1 MGVKYGREFSRNY
14 SLFQVIAYTEFSL
27 KYQVNTGHPLFIYKG
42 EGLSEIFYQEGG
54 VNSIYKEFGK
64 IASQPDYFDIAADN
78 FLRVAEEIKPY
89 FLGESLVKDVEG
101 LKRLYDLYLDYVYG
115 ESVVWVAPLVE
126 SLSSETKARG
136 LAIREQT
143 QDLTSLRDEMFDRNL
158 KVLFPELGE
167 LVHFLLP
174 KSVFGHKTVSELS
187 EEAFGF
193 SKGFIYFEG
202 NIYIGSQNEIL
213 KNLNIELKEIDS
225 KEKIDS
231 IHGQSASNGVAKGHV
246 KIILTS
252 KDLGKVT
259 EGDILV
265 SPMTRPDFLPAMKIA
280 SAFVTDE
287 GGITCHAAIVSRE
300 MNKPCVIGTK
310 IATKVLHDGDEV
322 EVDATSGVVNIL
334 KRVS

>member
-1 MGVKYGREFSRNY
+1 MRVKYGREFSRNY
-14 SLFQVIAYTEFSL
+14 SLFQVVAYTEFSL

-54 VNSIYKEFGK
+54 VNNIYKEFGK
-64 IASQPDYFDIAADN
+64 IASKPGYFDIAADN

-89 FLGESLVKDVEG
+89 FLGKSLIKDVGG
-101 LKRLYDLYLDYVYG
+101 LKRLYELYLDYWYG
-115 ESVVWVAPLVE
+115 ESVVWVAPLIE
-126 SLSSETKARG
+126 SLSPEIKARG

-187 EEAFGF
+187 EEASGF
-193 SKGFIYFEG
+193 SKGFVYFNG
-202 NIYIGSQNEIL
+202 KIYIGSQNEIL

-225 KEKIDS
+225 KAKIDS
-231 IHGQSASNGVAKGHV
+231 VHGQSASSGVAKGHV
-246 KIILTS
+246 KIVLTS
-252 KDLGKVT
+252 KDLNKVI

-300 MNKPCVIGTK
+300 ISKPCIIGTK
-310 IATKVLHDGDEV
+310 IASKVLHDGDEV
-322 EVDATSGVVNIL
+322 EVDADKGIVKIL
-334 KRVS
+334 SRA